1 MTWSKIVGV
10 LKRLDSHL
18 SDAVYLHGCYLT
30 GQEKIVRHHPQDEGR
45 AHLQESSNASGI
57 QNWFRIAKASLI
69 SSTRP
74 ALTSVPAPF
83 SMTRRFPLPAAPFF
97 NPANLSHRR

>member
-10 LKRLDSHL
+10 LKRLDSRL

-30 GQEKIVRHHPQDEGR
+30 GLEKIVRHHPQDEGR

-57 QNWFRIAKASLI
+57 HVPGQLRIDRGKS
-69 SSTRP
+69 
-74 ALTSVPAPF
+74 F
-83 SMTRRFPLPAAPFF
+83 DC
-97 NPANLSHRR
+97 

>member
-10 LKRLDSHL
+10 LKRLDSRL

-30 GQEKIVRHHPQDEGR
+30 GLEKIVRQHPQDEGR

-57 QNWFRIAKASLI
+57 HVPGQLRIDGRKS
-69 SSTRP
+69 
-74 ALTSVPAPF
+74 F
-83 SMTRRFPLPAAPFF
+83 DC
-97 NPANLSHRR
+97 